1 MMQEF
6 KDFAAGG
13 NLVDMAVAFV
23 MGAAF
28 NKVSSSFIDG
38 VVMPPISLLTGGNIE
53 GKIPLKAAVLDA
65 AGAVTSPE
73 IAITYGAFL
82 SAIINFIVV
91 AFVMFMIVK
100 AVNKMK
106 KPAAAADAG
115 PSSTDAL
122 LMEIRDSLKK

>member
-38 VVMPPISLLTGGNIE
+38 VVMPPISLLTGGNI
-53 GKIPLKAAVLDA
+53 
-65 AGAVTSPE
+65 
-73 IAITYGAFL
+73 
-82 SAIINFIVV
+82 
-91 AFVMFMIVK
+91 
-100 AVNKMK
+100 
-106 KPAAAADAG
+106 
-115 PSSTDAL
+115 
-122 LMEIRDSLKK
+122 